1 VVSGA
6 PGIGKSRLAT
16 ELAAA
21 IAGEAT
27 VLSGRCLSY
36 GDAITYWP
44 LRELV
49 AQAAG
54 GESPAELEALLA
66 GEDDAA
72 LVAERLASAI
82 GAADTAT
89 SAEDILWA
97 ARRLVETL
105 ARRRPLVLVVDDVH
119 WAEEGLLDLIQHVVD
134 RASDAPALVVALT
147 RPELFEARPAWAEEA
162 LELEP
167 LAEAEADELL
177 AALAAG
183 AALAPE
189 TLERVREAAEGN
201 PLFLEQLVAHVLELG
216 GLVEETP
223 LPPTIQ
229 ALLTARLERLGPGER
244 AVLDAAAVIG
254 RDFWDGAVR
263 VLLPAEA
270 RPSVLRHLDTLAG
283 KQLLR
288 PQRSALAGEEA
299 FSFGHVLIQAVAY
312 RTVPKAR
319 RAELHEGFADWL
331 DAKEDAFESELD
343 EIVGYHLEQA
353 FRYGDEL
360 TARASRAHAVLGR
373 RAASHLGDAGLASY
387 SRQDLRAAE
396 NLLRRSIACL
406 PSPDVNRT
414 ELAAQ
419 LGEVLVEAG
428 HFDEARVALEDAL
441 ADALLAED
449 RLGTAHATLARLGLD
464 AHVDPDGWAARL
476 DREQAPLA
484 RVLEAHRDDR
494 AIARLH
500 RLVGMRHW
508 LLGQAAKALEA
519 WEVAAQHARR
529 AGDSRE
535 RLECLRWL
543 VSAACFG
550 PMPVEDAIPY
560 CWQILGVLGSSPACE
575 PPVLGPLA
583 MLEAMRE
590 EFGEARTLLA
600 RADRSLREAG
610 NEASLTSG
618 SWWTAGVELLAAHA
632 NQAEAILRTE
642 LERLETI
649 GERSWAP
656 WIGLLLATA
665 LCEQDRYEEAR
676 PIWEHV
682 RRESAESDLIAQYGW
697 RGIGARILA
706 RQGETE
712 SAERLGF
719 EAVRLADRGDFLV
732 DRAEMR
738 WCLAEAL
745 TAAGRTAD
753 ADRLRRE
760 AFGLWER
767 KGDLATCRR
776 LGMPAAVE

>member
-1 VVSGA
+1 M
-6 PGIGKSRLAT
+6 SRLAT
-16 ELAAA
+16 ELAAG
-21 IAGEAT
+21 IAREAT

-54 GESPAELEALLA
+54 GESPAELETLLA

-72 LVAERLASAI
+72 LVADRLASAI
-82 GAADTAT
+82 GAADAAT
-89 SAEDILWA
+89 STEDILWA

-105 ARRRPLVLVVDDVH
+105 ARRHPLVLVVDDVH
-119 WAEEGLLDLIQHVVD
+119 WAEDGLLDLLEHVVE
-134 RASDAPALVVALT
+134 RASDAPALVVALA
-147 RPELFEARPAWAEEA
+147 RPELFEARPAWAEGA
-162 LELEP
+162 LALEP
-167 LAEAEADELL
+167 LAEAESEELL
-177 AALAAG
+177 AGLAAG
-183 AALAPE
+183 VALSPE

-201 PLFLEQLVAHVLELG
+201 PLFLEQLVAYVLELG
-216 GLVEETP
+216 GLPEETP

-244 AVLDAAAVIG
+244 AVVEAASVIG

-263 VLLPAEA
+263 ALLPTEA
-270 RPSVLRHLDTLAG
+270 RASVLRHLDALAG

-331 DAKEDAFESELD
+331 EAREDAFESELD
-343 EIVGYHLEQA
+343 EIAGHHLEQA
-353 FRYGDEL
+353 FQYGEEL
-360 TARASRAHAVLGR
+360 AARSGRAHAALGR

-396 NLLRRSIACL
+396 NLLRRAIACL
-406 PSPDVNRT
+406 PSPDANRT

-428 HFDEARVALEDAL
+428 HFDEARAALEGAL
-441 ADALLAED
+441 ADARLAED
-449 RLGTAHATLARLGLD
+449 RLGEAHATLARLGLD
-464 AHVDPDGWAARL
+464 ACVDPDGWAAQL
-476 DREQAPLA
+476 DRERARLA
-484 RVLEAHRDDR
+484 RVLESHRDGR
-494 AIARLH
+494 ATAQLH
-500 RLVGMRHW
+500 RLVGMHHW
-508 LLGQAAKALEA
+508 LSGQAEPALEA

-529 AGDSRE
+529 ARASRE

-550 PMPVEDAIPY
+550 PMPVADAIPY
-560 CWQILGVLGSSPACE
+560 CWQILEELGYTPACE

-583 MLEAMRE
+583 MLEAMRG
-590 EFGEARTLLA
+590 EFGESRALLA

-610 NEASLTSG
+610 NAASLTSG
-618 SWWTAGVELLAAHA
+618 SWWTAGVELLAGNAD
-632 NQAEAILRTE
+632 QAEAILRTE

-676 PIWEHV
+676 PVWDHV
-682 RRESAESDLIAQYGW
+682 RRESAESDLVAQYGW

-719 EAVRLADRGDFLV
+719 EAVRLADQGDFPL
-732 DRAEMR
+732 DRAETR

-745 TAAGRTAD
+745 TAAGRTDD
-753 ADRLRRE
+753 AERLRRE

-776 LGMPAAVE
+776 LGMHATVD